1 MNNTD
6 SIWQLNAN
14 SFNVLSTL
22 QQNSVDAKIA
32 QYLAGQT
39 PLTSAH
45 NGVALRASGLT
56 IAHEAK
62 LISRGR
68 SASV

>member
-14 SFNVLSTL
+14 SSNVLSSL
-22 QQNSVDAKIA
+22 QQDSVDAKIA
-32 QYLAGQT
+32 QYPAGQT

-45 NGVALRASGLT
+45 SGVGLA
-56 IAHEAK
+56 IAREAK
-62 LISRGR
+62 LISGGR
-68 SASV
+68 SAGI